1 MAGTVAI
8 STTIGLGEQGHRMR
22 IEQLAAPGVQK
33 LTAYDPGYDPETI
46 RQMLGLPRMLE
57 LGSNENGYGPSPAVR
72 ELLQGRDFLDVIRYP
87 DAAARK
93 LRAALAQCWGVD
105 PAAITLGNG
114 SHELLV
120 LIAETFVAP
129 DDEIV
134 FPQYGFAV
142 FKLAAIGSGATP
154 VQVPAMPREG
164 AQPLGADPEAMAAA
178 LGPKSKL
185 VYLANPNNPTGT
197 WWDRATLARF
207 LAQVPEHVIVVI
219 DEAYREYVDESQVP
233 DALSLSELHPN
244 LIVTRTFSKAHGLAA
259 LRIGYAISNPDLAA
273 VLERTRLTFNVNLYA
288 QAAATAAI
296 ADKDHVERVRAANS
310 TERAALTAGLRALG
324 LFVFPSQGNFVL
336 VDFERPAK
344 AVEDALLQRGV
355 IVRPM
360 GGYGLPSCLRI
371 TVGLPQE
378 NQELLETL
386 ARVLNEDLR

>member
-1 MAGTVAI
+1 
-8 STTIGLGEQGHRMR
+8 MR

-33 LTAYDPGYDPETI
+33 LNAYDPGYDPETI

-57 LGSNENGYGPSPAVR
+57 LGSNENGYGPSAAVQA
-72 ELLQGRDFLDVIRYP
+72 LLKERDFTDAIRYP
-87 DAAARK
+87 DAGARK
-93 LRAALAQCWGVD
+93 LRQAIAQRWGVD

-129 DDEIV
+129 GDEVV
-134 FPQYGFAV
+134 FAQHGFAV
-142 FKLAAIGSGATP
+142 FKLAALGSGAVP
-154 VQVPAMPREG
+154 VQVSPLPRTGE
-164 AQPLGADPEAMAAA
+164 QPLGADPEAMAAA
-178 LGPKSKL
+178 LGPKTKI

-207 LAQVPEHVIVVI
+207 LVRVPKHTVVVI

-233 DALSLSELHPN
+233 DALTLTDLHPHVV
-244 LIVTRTFSKAHGLAA
+244 VTRTFSKAHGLAS
-259 LRIGYAISNPDLAA
+259 LRIGYAISNPALAS

-288 QAAATAAI
+288 QAAAARAI
-296 ADKDHVERVRAANS
+296 ADVEHVERVRAANAS
-310 TERAALTAGLRALG
+310 ERARLTADLRSLG

-344 AVEDALLQRGV
+344 PIEDALLKRGV

-360 GGYGLPSCLRI
+360 GGYGLPTCLRI
-371 TVGLPQE
+371 TVGLPDE
-378 NQELLETL
+378 NNELLDTL
-386 ARVLNEDLR
+386 AIVLGESGAQPVP